1 MAHDILIVPVLTVAS
16 EAAFSLGGRVISET
30 RSSLNSKTAEALI
43 CLKDW
48 SLTDNKRQEEW
59 RVTKLEAGMKNLSL
73 SKSSWIEDSSPDE
86 E

>member
-30 RSSLNSKTAEALI
+30 RSSLNSETAEALI

-48 SLTDNKRQEEW
+48 SLADNRRQEEE
-59 RVTKLEAGMKNLSL
+59 RVTELEAEMKNLLL
-73 SKSSWIEDSSPDE
+73 SRSS
-86 E
+86 